1 MSKNLRENYTGIYS
15 LMLTP
20 YFEDKS
26 IDFNTYEAYADWQ
39 VSQGVEHLF
48 AVCGSSEMAEMTLEE
63 RLKLAELTVKHK
75 GDTTVVATAN
85 MEKELDAQI
94 EEVKRMSDTGV
105 DGVVFITKGMGDRE
119 DELVEYIGKLKSYTS
134 LPVFMYEFPGARP
147 HLISGH
153 TYGRLVKE
161 CGIYGIKDTT
171 STLEGIS
178 EKLEV
183 KGDSCV
189 IQANMPFLFEAFKR
203 GSRGVMA
210 TPTSCGG
217 AFFQRFFE
225 AFLSGDM
232 EAAEMRYHE
241 IILLDNAIDSGF
253 NNSAKY
259 LVQLQGITAF
269 RPINRGVNL
278 LSSAR
283 MQSLRSFHDWCK
295 YYGLM
300 K

>member
-1 MSKNLRENYTGIYS
+1 MKKLEENYCGIYS

-26 IDFNTYEAYADWQ
+26 IDFGTYETYTEWQ
-39 VSQGVEHLF
+39 VRQGVEHLF
-48 AVCGSSEMAEMTLEE
+48 AVCGSSEMSELTLEE
-63 RLKLAELTVKHK
+63 RLKLARLTVKHK
-75 GDTTVVATAN
+75 GETTVVATAN
-85 MEKELDAQI
+85 MEKEMSAQI

-105 DGVVFITKGMGDRE
+105 DGIVFTTKGMGDKE
-119 DELVEYIGKLKSYTS
+119 DALVEYIGELKRYTS

-147 HLISGH
+147 HLISGNV
-153 TYGRLVKE
+153 YGRLVRE

-171 STLEGIS
+171 CTIEGIQ
-178 EKLEV
+178 EKLDQ
-183 KGDSCV
+183 KGLSCV

-217 AFFQRFFE
+217 AFFQRFYE
-225 AFLSGDM
+225 AFIGGDLQL
-232 EAAEMRYHE
+232 AEQRYNE

-259 LVQLQGITAF
+259 LVQLQGVTGM
-269 RPINRGVNL
+269 RPINRGPNT

-283 MQSLRSFHDWCK
+283 LESLRSFHNWCVAN
-295 YYGLM
+295 GLM